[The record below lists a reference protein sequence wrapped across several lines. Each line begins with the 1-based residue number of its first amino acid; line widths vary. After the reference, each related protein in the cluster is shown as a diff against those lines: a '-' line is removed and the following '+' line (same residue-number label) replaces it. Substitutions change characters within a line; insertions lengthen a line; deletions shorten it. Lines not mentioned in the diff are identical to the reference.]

1 MGTEGVAA
9 GVHRIDELEEELGR
23 VVSEDAD
30 LPPGTA
36 EAVLVGVPRGVLGE
50 VGHPQVDLVAG
61 LRAAQPLKVHLVRR
75 PLVALGV
82 GGVGVRARP
91 GGRVVV

>member
-30 LPPGTA
+30 LAPDAA

-61 LRAAQPLKVHLVRR
+61 LRGAQPLKVHLVRR
-75 PLVALGV
+75 PSVALGV
-82 GGVGVRARP
+82 GGVGVVACS